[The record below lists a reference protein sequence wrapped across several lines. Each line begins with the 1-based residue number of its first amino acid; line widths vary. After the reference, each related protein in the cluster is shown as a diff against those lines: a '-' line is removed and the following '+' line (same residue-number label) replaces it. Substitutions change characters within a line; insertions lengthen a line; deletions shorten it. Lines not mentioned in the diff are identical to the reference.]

1 MNSLN
6 DDNQTL
12 LSSLEKRGLLEM
24 TKAYFRTSLFEALQ
38 KENFYNTAPSGFNIN
53 SNQIKDINTINIIR
67 LQYSLINDF
76 LIRTKMTYTQNIFNN
91 EIKSLIDSPI
101 PFTDSEI
108 IHNLN
113 LNTKQFSVLRLNSNI
128 NTSPKDLVKS
138 TYLYQLINLHCSL
151 IRIDHESQTMPIPEG
166 DIRFLSPNANNS
178 LYEKKEVID
187 LEKEMKR
194 IDDKYNKK
202 LNLDEVLPFSKI
214 NEQKYLKY
222 KEECDKRYEEQL
234 KKEID
239 LFKNTELANMRLEE
253 NQKYLNEIE
262 SLKEQY
268 KNIYDKK
275 YEEIEKLKNEL
286 KGRKSDMEKEYEKKM
301 YDLNETIIEQLR
313 NMREENRINNS
324 KYLEEINN
332 LNNEKKFLEQTIENL
347 KDKHYN
353 EMQNQIQKLKYDYQM
368 ELEKEKNVLKEDN
381 EKNQKILLNNYTKN
395 NNEISQ
401 LKNQINNIAS
411 LEKNISKKELAPL
424 KNANNINFIKN
435 SDLVAKMTEFNHKQK
450 KILEDLEEEQNNL
463 NKLGRFEFRNIM
475 NEEPIVILNQDEI
488 DEIKRNDYY
497 NNYISDRDRDV
508 QRKKSQEDIV
518 YTNYNKGSISPYKNK
533 QNQSA
538 SSPIGIKNNI
548 NKSYL
553 NNSMNK
559 NININTSM
567 RNSNI
572 GIAGANYNNNINAN
586 KVGSGV
592 IEENIDYENISSSQK
607 SNKKSGSYNNF
618 NNNNNNIQ
626 SNINNYN
633 PNISRTSQTYKLPPI
648 NQNPNQTS
656 YSIKEDIVESN
667 SKSKSKIG
675 NTSKKSND
683 NNINN
688 INNINSNNLFNKSK
702 DKYNNINY
710 DKNEDDE
717 YGDGDFENNIS
728 SLNQISELNSTKKKS
743 NNFGRIK
750 NQNEASMSIQEKIDK
765 QNHTGMNDKESSD
778 SYNDFENTRGLIK
791 KGINEGSNNFN
802 NMSKYKNSN
811 RNDSEIKEEIEYD
824 NEF

>member
-12 LSSLEKRGLLEM
+12 LNSLEKRGLLEM
-24 TKAYFRTSLFEALQ
+24 TKAYFRTSLLETLK
-38 KENFYNTAPSGFNIN
+38 KENFYNTAPSGFNVN
-53 SNQIKDINTINIIR
+53 SNQIKDINAINILR

-151 IRIDHESQTMPIPEG
+151 IRIDDEAQTMPIPEG
-166 DIRFLSPNANNS
+166 DIRYLSPNAKNS
-178 LYEKKEVID
+178 LNEKKKVID
-187 LEKEMKR
+187 LDEEMKK

-202 LNLDEVLPFSKI
+202 LKLDEVLPFSKI
-214 NEQKYLKY
+214 NEKKYLQY

-253 NQKYLNEIE
+253 NKRYSDLIESIEQKYK
-262 SLKEQY
+262 S
-268 KNIYDKK
+268 IYDKK

-286 KGRKSDMEKEYEKKM
+286 KGRKSNMEKEYEKKM
-301 YDLNETIIEQLR
+301 YDLNESITEQLR

-353 EMQNQIQKLKYDYQM
+353 EMQSLKYDYQL

-401 LKNQINNIAS
+401 LKNQINNINT
-411 LEKNISKKELAPL
+411 LEKNLSKKELAPL
-424 KNANNINFIKN
+424 KNTNNINLIKN
-435 SDLVAKMTEFNHKQK
+435 SDLVAKMTEFTHKQR

-463 NKLGRFEFRNIM
+463 NKLGRFEFKNIM
-475 NEEPIVILNQDEI
+475 NEEPIVLLNQDEI
-488 DEIKRNDYY
+488 DEIKRIEYY
-497 NNYISDRDRDV
+497 NNNINERDT

-518 YTNYNKGSISPYKNK
+518 YTNYNNSNISPNKNK
-533 QNQSA
+533 QNQPS
-538 SSPIGIKNNI
+538 SSPIGIKNNTNI

-553 NNSMNK
+553 NNSYNK

-586 KVGSGV
+586 KIGSGV

-618 NNNNNNIQ
+618 NNNNNNVQ

-633 PNISRTSQTYKLPPI
+633 PNISRTNQTYKLPPI
-648 NQNPNQTS
+648 NQNQTS
-656 YSIKEDIVESN
+656 YSIKEDIVESS

-688 INNINSNNLFNKSK
+688 INSNNLFNKSK
-702 DKYNNINY
+702 DKFNNINY
-710 DKNEDDE
+710 DKNDDDE
-717 YGDGDFENNIS
+717 YGEGDFENNIS
-728 SLNQISELNSTKKKS
+728 SLNQNSELNTTKKKS
-743 NNFGRIK
+743 SNFGRIK
-750 NQNEASMSIQEKIDK
+750 NQNEASMSIREKIDK
-765 QNHTGMNDKESSD
+765 QSHMGMNDKESSD
-778 SYNDFENTRGLIK
+778 SYNDFENTKELIK

-811 RNDSEIKEEIEYD
+811 KNDSEIKEEIEYD

>member
-1 MNSLN
+1 MKSLN

-24 TKAYFRTSLFEALQ
+24 TKAYFRTSLLEALR
-38 KENFYNTAPSGFNIN
+38 KDNFYNTAPSGFNIN
-53 SNQIKDINTINIIR
+53 SSQIKDINAINILR

-91 EIKSLIDSPI
+91 EIKSLVDSLI

-113 LNTKQFSVLRLNSNI
+113 LDTKQISVLRLNSNI

-151 IRIDHESQTMPIPEG
+151 IRIDNEAQTMPIPEG
-166 DIRFLSPNANNS
+166 DIRYLSPNAKNS
-178 LYEKKEVID
+178 LSEKKEVINLD
-187 LEKEMKR
+187 EEMKR

-202 LNLDEVLPFSKI
+202 LNLEEVLPFSKI
-214 NEQKYLKY
+214 NEKKFSEY
-222 KEECDKRYEEQL
+222 KEDCDKRYEEQL

-239 LFKNTELANMRLEE
+239 LFKNVELANMRLEE
-253 NQKYLNEIE
+253 NKKYQDEIE
-262 SLKEQY
+262 SIKKQY
-268 KNIYDKK
+268 QNIYDRK

-286 KGRKSDMEKEYEKKM
+286 KGRKSNMEKEYEKKM
-301 YDLNETIIEQLR
+301 YDLNETITEQLR

-324 KYLEEINN
+324 KYLDEINN

-353 EMQNQIQKLKYDYQM
+353 EMQNQMQKLKYDYQI

-424 KNANNINFIKN
+424 KNANNTNFIKN
-435 SDLVAKMTEFNHKQK
+435 SDILAKMSEFNHKQK

-463 NKLGRFEFRNIM
+463 NKLERFEFKNIM
-475 NEEPIVILNQDEI
+475 NDEPIVLLNQDEI
-488 DEIKRNDYY
+488 DEIKRNEYY
-497 NNYISDRDRDV
+497 INNINERDV

-518 YTNYNKGSISPYKNK
+518 YTNYNKGNISPYKSK
-533 QNQSA
+533 QNQS
-538 SSPIGIKNNI
+538 STSPIGIKNNPNI

-553 NNSMNK
+553 NNSHNK

-572 GIAGANYNNNINAN
+572 GIAGPNYNNNINAN
-586 KVGSGV
+586 KIGSGV

-607 SNKKSGSYNNF
+607 KSGSYNNY
-618 NNNNNNIQ
+618 NNNNNIQ

-648 NQNPNQTS
+648 NQNQNQTS

-688 INNINSNNLFNKSK
+688 VNNINSNNLFNKSK
-702 DKYNNINY
+702 DKFNNINY

-728 SLNQISELNSTKKKS
+728 SFNQNSELNTTKKKS

-765 QNHTGMNDKESSD
+765 QSHMGMNDKESSD

-802 NMSKYKNSN
+802 NMSKFKTSN
-811 RNDSEIKEEIEYD
+811 KNDSEIKEEIEYD

>member
-1 MNSLN
+1 MKSLN

-12 LSSLEKRGLLEM
+12 LNSLEKRGLLEM
-24 TKAYFRTSLFEALQ
+24 TKAYFRTSLLEALR
-38 KENFYNTAPSGFNIN
+38 KDNFYNTAPSGFNIN
-53 SNQIKDINTINIIR
+53 SSQIKDINAINILR

-76 LIRTKMTYTQNIFNN
+76 LIRTKMTYTQNLFNN
-91 EIKSLIDSPI
+91 EIKSLVDSLI

-113 LNTKQFSVLRLNSNI
+113 LDTKQISVLRLNSNI

-151 IRIDHESQTMPIPEG
+151 IRIDNEAQTMPIPEG
-166 DIRFLSPNANNS
+166 DIRYLSPNAKNS
-178 LYEKKEVID
+178 LSEKKEVINLD
-187 LEKEMKR
+187 EEMKR

-202 LNLDEVLPFSKI
+202 LNLEEVLPFSKI
-214 NEQKYLKY
+214 NEKKFSEY

-239 LFKNTELANMRLEE
+239 LFKNIELANMRLEE
-253 NQKYLNEIE
+253 NKKYQDEIE
-262 SLKEQY
+262 SIKKQY
-268 KNIYDKK
+268 QNIYDRK

-286 KGRKSDMEKEYEKKM
+286 KGRKSNMEKEYEKKM
-301 YDLNETIIEQLR
+301 YDLNETITEQLR

-324 KYLEEINN
+324 KYLDEINN

-353 EMQNQIQKLKYDYQM
+353 EMQNQMQKLKYDYQI

-424 KNANNINFIKN
+424 KNANNTNFIKN
-435 SDLVAKMTEFNHKQK
+435 SDILSKMSEFNHKQK

-463 NKLGRFEFRNIM
+463 NKLERFEFKNIM
-475 NEEPIVILNQDEI
+475 NDEPIVLLNQDEI
-488 DEIKRNDYY
+488 DEIKRNEYY
-497 NNYISDRDRDV
+497 INNINERDV

-518 YTNYNKGSISPYKNK
+518 YTNYNKGNISPYKSK
-533 QNQSA
+533 QNQS
-538 SSPIGIKNNI
+538 STSPIGIKNNPNI

-553 NNSMNK
+553 NNSHNK

-572 GIAGANYNNNINAN
+572 GIAGPNYNNNINAN
-586 KVGSGV
+586 KIGSGV

-607 SNKKSGSYNNF
+607 KSGSYNNY
-618 NNNNNNIQ
+618 NNNNNIQ

-648 NQNPNQTS
+648 NQNQNQTS

-688 INNINSNNLFNKSK
+688 VNNINSNNLFNKSK
-702 DKYNNINY
+702 DKFNNINY

-728 SLNQISELNSTKKKS
+728 SFNQNSELNTTKKKS

-765 QNHTGMNDKESSD
+765 QSHMGMNDKESSD

-802 NMSKYKNSN
+802 NMSKFKTSN
-811 RNDSEIKEEIEYD
+811 KNDSEIKEEIEYD

>member
-38 KENFYNTAPSGFNIN
+38 KENPYNTAPSGFNIN
-53 SNQIKDINTINIIR
+53 SNQIKDINTINILR

-108 IHNLN
+108 IRNLN
-113 LNTKQFSVLRLNSNI
+113 LNTKQISVLRLNSNI
-128 NTSPKDLVKS
+128 NTSSKDLIKS

-151 IRIDHESQTMPIPEG
+151 IRIDNEAQTEKIPEG
-166 DIRFLSPNANNS
+166 DIRFLSPNVKNS
-178 LYEKKEVID
+178 LNVKKEVID
-187 LEKEMKR
+187 LEKELKR

-202 LNLDEVLPFSKI
+202 VNLDEVLPFSKM
-214 NEQKYLKY
+214 NEQKYLQY
-222 KEECDKRYEEQL
+222 KKECDKRYEEQL

-239 LFKNTELANMRLEE
+239 LFKNIELANMRLEE
-253 NQKYLNEIE
+253 NKKYNDQIE
-262 SLKEQY
+262 AVKEQY
-268 KNIYDKK
+268 RNIYDRK

-301 YDLNETIIEQLR
+301 YDLNETITEQLR

-324 KYLEEINN
+324 KYLDEINN

-353 EMQNQIQKLKYDYQM
+353 EMQNQIQKLKYDYQI
-368 ELEKEKNVLKEDN
+368 ELEKEKNVIKEDN

-401 LKNQINNIAS
+401 LKNQINNINS

-435 SDLVAKMTEFNHKQK
+435 SDLLSKMTEFNHKQK

-463 NKLGRFEFRNIM
+463 NKLGRFEFKNIM
-475 NEEPIVILNQDEI
+475 NDEPIVLLNQDEI
-488 DEIKRNDYY
+488 DEIKRNEYY
-497 NNYISDRDRDV
+497 INNINERDV

-518 YTNYNKGSISPYKNK
+518 YTNYNKGNISPYKSK
-533 QNQSA
+533 QNQS
-538 SSPIGIKNNI
+538 STSPIGIKNNPNI

-553 NNSMNK
+553 NNSHNK

-572 GIAGANYNNNINAN
+572 GIAGPNYNNNINAN
-586 KVGSGV
+586 KIGSGV

-607 SNKKSGSYNNF
+607 KSGSYNNY
-618 NNNNNNIQ
+618 NNNNNIQ

-648 NQNPNQTS
+648 NQNQNQTS

-688 INNINSNNLFNKSK
+688 VNNINSNNLFNKSK
-702 DKYNNINY
+702 DKFNNINY

-728 SLNQISELNSTKKKS
+728 SFNQNSELNTTKKKS

-765 QNHTGMNDKESSD
+765 QSHMGMNDKESSD

-802 NMSKYKNSN
+802 NMSKFKTSN
-811 RNDSEIKEEIEYD
+811 KNDSEIKEEIEYD

>member
-1 MNSLN
+1 MKSMN

-24 TKAYFRTSLFEALQ
+24 TKAYFRTSLLEALR
-38 KENFYNTAPSGFNIN
+38 KDNFYNTAPSGFNIN
-53 SNQIKDINTINIIR
+53 SSQIKDINAINILR

-91 EIKSLIDSPI
+91 EIKSLVDSLI

-113 LNTKQFSVLRLNSNI
+113 LDTKQISVLRLNSNI

-151 IRIDHESQTMPIPEG
+151 IRIDNEAQTMPIPEG
-166 DIRFLSPNANNS
+166 DIRYLSPNAKNS
-178 LYEKKEVID
+178 LSEKKEVINLD
-187 LEKEMKR
+187 EEMKR

-202 LNLDEVLPFSKI
+202 LNLEEVLPFSKI
-214 NEQKYLKY
+214 NEKKFSEY

-239 LFKNTELANMRLEE
+239 LFKNIELANMRLEE
-253 NQKYLNEIE
+253 NKKYQDEIE
-262 SLKEQY
+262 SIKKQY
-268 KNIYDKK
+268 QNIYDRK

-286 KGRKSDMEKEYEKKM
+286 KGRKSNMEKEYEKKM
-301 YDLNETIIEQLR
+301 YDLNETITEQLR

-324 KYLEEINN
+324 KYLDEINN

-353 EMQNQIQKLKYDYQM
+353 EMQNQMQKLKYDYQI

-424 KNANNINFIKN
+424 KNANNTNFIKN
-435 SDLVAKMTEFNHKQK
+435 SDILSKMSEFNHKQK

-463 NKLGRFEFRNIM
+463 NKLERFEFKNIM
-475 NEEPIVILNQDEI
+475 NDEPIVLLNQDEI
-488 DEIKRNDYY
+488 DEIKRNEYY
-497 NNYISDRDRDV
+497 INNINERDV

-518 YTNYNKGSISPYKNK
+518 YTNYNKGNISPYKSK
-533 QNQSA
+533 QNQS
-538 SSPIGIKNNI
+538 STSPIGIKNNPNI

-553 NNSMNK
+553 NNSHNK

-572 GIAGANYNNNINAN
+572 GIAGPNYNNNINAN
-586 KVGSGV
+586 KIGSGV

-607 SNKKSGSYNNF
+607 KSGSYNNY
-618 NNNNNNIQ
+618 NNNNNIQ

-648 NQNPNQTS
+648 NQNQNQTS

-688 INNINSNNLFNKSK
+688 VNNINSNNLFNKSK
-702 DKYNNINY
+702 DKFNNINY

-728 SLNQISELNSTKKKS
+728 SFNQNSELNTTKKKS

-765 QNHTGMNDKESSD
+765 QSHMGMNDKESSD

-802 NMSKYKNSN
+802 NMSKFKTSN
-811 RNDSEIKEEIEYD
+811 KNDSEIKEEIEYD

>member
-1 MNSLN
+1 MKSLN

-24 TKAYFRTSLFEALQ
+24 TKAYFRTSLLEALR
-38 KENFYNTAPSGFNIN
+38 KDNFYNTAPSGFNIN
-53 SNQIKDINTINIIR
+53 SSQIKDINAINILR

-91 EIKSLIDSPI
+91 EIKSLVDSLI

-113 LNTKQFSVLRLNSNI
+113 LDTKQISVLRLNSNI

-151 IRIDHESQTMPIPEG
+151 IRIDNEAQTMPIPEG
-166 DIRFLSPNANNS
+166 DIRYLSPNAKNS
-178 LYEKKEVID
+178 LSEKKEVINLD
-187 LEKEMKR
+187 EEMKR

-202 LNLDEVLPFSKI
+202 LNLEEVLPFSKI
-214 NEQKYLKY
+214 NEKKFSEY
-222 KEECDKRYEEQL
+222 KEDCDKRYEEQL

-239 LFKNTELANMRLEE
+239 LFKNVELANMRLEE
-253 NQKYLNEIE
+253 NKKYQDEIE
-262 SLKEQY
+262 SIKKQY
-268 KNIYDKK
+268 QNIYDRK

-286 KGRKSDMEKEYEKKM
+286 KGRKSNMEKEYEKKM
-301 YDLNETIIEQLR
+301 YDLNETITEQLR

-324 KYLEEINN
+324 KYLDEINN

-353 EMQNQIQKLKYDYQM
+353 EMQNQMQKLKYDYQI

-401 LKNQINNIAS
+401 LKNQINNISS

-424 KNANNINFIKN
+424 KNPNNTNFIKN
-435 SDLVAKMTEFNHKQK
+435 SDILAKMSEFNHKQK

-463 NKLGRFEFRNIM
+463 NKLERFEFKNIM
-475 NEEPIVILNQDEI
+475 NDEPIVLLNQDEI
-488 DEIKRNDYY
+488 DEIKRNEYY
-497 NNYISDRDRDV
+497 INNINERDV

-518 YTNYNKGSISPYKNK
+518 YTNYNKGNISPYKNK
-533 QNQSA
+533 QNQS
-538 SSPIGIKNNI
+538 STSPIGIKNNPNI

-553 NNSMNK
+553 NNSHNK

-572 GIAGANYNNNINAN
+572 GIAGPNYNNNINAN
-586 KVGSGV
+586 KIGSGV

-607 SNKKSGSYNNF
+607 KSGSYNNY
-618 NNNNNNIQ
+618 NNNNNIQ

-648 NQNPNQTS
+648 NQNQNQTS

-688 INNINSNNLFNKSK
+688 VNNINSNNLFNKSK
-702 DKYNNINY
+702 DKFNNINY

-728 SLNQISELNSTKKKS
+728 SFNQNSELNTTKKKS

-765 QNHTGMNDKESSD
+765 QSHMGMNDKESSD

-802 NMSKYKNSN
+802 NMSKFKTSN
-811 RNDSEIKEEIEYD
+811 KNDSEIKEEIEYD

>member
-1 MNSLN
+1 MKSLN

-24 TKAYFRTSLFEALQ
+24 TKAYFRTSLLEALR
-38 KENFYNTAPSGFNIN
+38 KDNFYNTAPSGFNIN
-53 SNQIKDINTINIIR
+53 SSQIKDINAINILR

-76 LIRTKMTYTQNIFNN
+76 LIRTKMTYTQNLFNN
-91 EIKSLIDSPI
+91 EIKSLVDSLI

-113 LNTKQFSVLRLNSNI
+113 LDTKQISVLRLNSNI

-151 IRIDHESQTMPIPEG
+151 IRIDNEAQTMPIPEG
-166 DIRFLSPNANNS
+166 DIRYLSPNAKNS
-178 LYEKKEVID
+178 LSEKKEVINLD
-187 LEKEMKR
+187 EEMKR

-202 LNLDEVLPFSKI
+202 LNLEEVLPFSKI
-214 NEQKYLKY
+214 NEKKFSEY
-222 KEECDKRYEEQL
+222 KEDCDKRYEEQL

-239 LFKNTELANMRLEE
+239 LFKNVELANMRLEE
-253 NQKYLNEIE
+253 NKKYQDEIE
-262 SLKEQY
+262 SIKKQY
-268 KNIYDKK
+268 QNIYDRK

-286 KGRKSDMEKEYEKKM
+286 KGRKSNMEKEYEKKM
-301 YDLNETIIEQLR
+301 YDLNETITEQLR

-324 KYLEEINN
+324 KYLDEINN

-353 EMQNQIQKLKYDYQM
+353 EMQNQMQKLKYDYQI

-401 LKNQINNIAS
+401 LKNQINNISS

-424 KNANNINFIKN
+424 KNANNTNFIKN
-435 SDLVAKMTEFNHKQK
+435 SDILAKMSEFNHKQK

-463 NKLGRFEFRNIM
+463 NKLERFEFKNIM
-475 NEEPIVILNQDEI
+475 NDEPIVLLNQDEI
-488 DEIKRNDYY
+488 DEIKRNEYY
-497 NNYISDRDRDV
+497 INNINERDV

-518 YTNYNKGSISPYKNK
+518 YTNYNKGNISPYKNK
-533 QNQSA
+533 QNQS
-538 SSPIGIKNNI
+538 STSPIGIKNNPNI

-553 NNSMNK
+553 NNSHNK

-572 GIAGANYNNNINAN
+572 GIAGPNYNNNINAN
-586 KVGSGV
+586 KIGSGV

-607 SNKKSGSYNNF
+607 KSGSYNNY
-618 NNNNNNIQ
+618 NNNNNIQ

-648 NQNPNQTS
+648 NQNQNQTS

-688 INNINSNNLFNKSK
+688 VNNINSNNLFNKSK
-702 DKYNNINY
+702 DKFNNINY

-728 SLNQISELNSTKKKS
+728 SFNQNSELNTTKKKS

-765 QNHTGMNDKESSD
+765 QSHMGMNDKESSD

-802 NMSKYKNSN
+802 NMSKFKTSN
-811 RNDSEIKEEIEYD
+811 KNDSEIKEEIEYD

>member
-1 MNSLN
+1 MKSLN

-24 TKAYFRTSLFEALQ
+24 TKAYFRTSLLEALR
-38 KENFYNTAPSGFNIN
+38 KDNFYNTAPSGFNIN
-53 SNQIKDINTINIIR
+53 SSQIKDINAINILR

-91 EIKSLIDSPI
+91 EIKSLVDSLI

-113 LNTKQFSVLRLNSNI
+113 LDTKQISVLRLNSNI

-151 IRIDHESQTMPIPEG
+151 IRIDNEAQTMPIPEG
-166 DIRFLSPNANNS
+166 DIRYLSPNAKNS
-178 LYEKKEVID
+178 LSEKKEVINLD
-187 LEKEMKR
+187 EEMKR

-202 LNLDEVLPFSKI
+202 LNLEEVLPFSKI
-214 NEQKYLKY
+214 NEKKFSEY
-222 KEECDKRYEEQL
+222 KEDCDKRYEEQL

-239 LFKNTELANMRLEE
+239 LFKNVELANMRLEE
-253 NQKYLNEIE
+253 NKKYQDEIE
-262 SLKEQY
+262 SIKKQY
-268 KNIYDKK
+268 QNIYDRK

-286 KGRKSDMEKEYEKKM
+286 KGRKSNMEKEYEKKM
-301 YDLNETIIEQLR
+301 YDLNETITEQLR

-324 KYLEEINN
+324 KYLDEINN

-353 EMQNQIQKLKYDYQM
+353 EMQNQMQKLKYDYQI

-424 KNANNINFIKN
+424 KNANNTNFIKN
-435 SDLVAKMTEFNHKQK
+435 SDILSKMSEFNHKQK

-463 NKLGRFEFRNIM
+463 NKLERFEFKNIM
-475 NEEPIVILNQDEI
+475 NDEPIVLLNQDEI
-488 DEIKRNDYY
+488 DEIKRNEYY
-497 NNYISDRDRDV
+497 INNINERDV

-518 YTNYNKGSISPYKNK
+518 YTNYNKGNISPYKSK
-533 QNQSA
+533 QNQS
-538 SSPIGIKNNI
+538 STSPIGIKNNPNI

-553 NNSMNK
+553 NNSHNK

-572 GIAGANYNNNINAN
+572 GIAGPNYNNNINAN
-586 KVGSGV
+586 KIGSGV

-607 SNKKSGSYNNF
+607 KSGSYNNY
-618 NNNNNNIQ
+618 NNNNNIQ

-648 NQNPNQTS
+648 NQNQNQTS

-688 INNINSNNLFNKSK
+688 VNNINSNNLFNKSK
-702 DKYNNINY
+702 DKFNNINY

-728 SLNQISELNSTKKKS
+728 SFNQNSELNTTKKKS

-765 QNHTGMNDKESSD
+765 QSHMGMNDKESSD

-802 NMSKYKNSN
+802 NMSKFKTSN
-811 RNDSEIKEEIEYD
+811 KNDSEIKEEIEYD

>member
-1 MNSLN
+1 MKSLN

-24 TKAYFRTSLFEALQ
+24 TKAYFRTSLLEALR
-38 KENFYNTAPSGFNIN
+38 KDNFYNTAPSGFNIN
-53 SNQIKDINTINIIR
+53 SSQIKDINAINILR

-91 EIKSLIDSPI
+91 EIKSLVDSLI

-113 LNTKQFSVLRLNSNI
+113 LDTKQISVLRLNSNI

-151 IRIDHESQTMPIPEG
+151 IRIDNEAQTMPIPEG
-166 DIRFLSPNANNS
+166 DIRYLSPNAKNS
-178 LYEKKEVID
+178 LSEKKEVINLD
-187 LEKEMKR
+187 EEMKR

-202 LNLDEVLPFSKI
+202 LNLEEVLPFSKI
-214 NEQKYLKY
+214 NEKKFSEY

-239 LFKNTELANMRLEE
+239 LFKNIELANMRLEE
-253 NQKYLNEIE
+253 NKKYQDEIE
-262 SLKEQY
+262 SIKKQY
-268 KNIYDKK
+268 QNIYDRK

-286 KGRKSDMEKEYEKKM
+286 KGRKSNMEKEYEKKM
-301 YDLNETIIEQLR
+301 YDLNETITEQLR

-324 KYLEEINN
+324 KYLDEINN

-353 EMQNQIQKLKYDYQM
+353 EMQNQMQKLKYDYQI

-424 KNANNINFIKN
+424 KNANNTNFIKN
-435 SDLVAKMTEFNHKQK
+435 SDILSKMSEFNHKQK

-463 NKLGRFEFRNIM
+463 NKLERFEFKNIM
-475 NEEPIVILNQDEI
+475 NDEPIVLLNQDEI
-488 DEIKRNDYY
+488 DEIKRNEYY
-497 NNYISDRDRDV
+497 INNINERDV

-518 YTNYNKGSISPYKNK
+518 YTNYNKGNISPYKSK
-533 QNQSA
+533 QNQS
-538 SSPIGIKNNI
+538 STSPIGIKNNPNI

-553 NNSMNK
+553 NNSHNK

-572 GIAGANYNNNINAN
+572 GIAGPNYNNNINAN
-586 KVGSGV
+586 KIGSGV

-607 SNKKSGSYNNF
+607 KSGSYNNY
-618 NNNNNNIQ
+618 NNNNNIQ

-648 NQNPNQTS
+648 NQNQNQTS

-688 INNINSNNLFNKSK
+688 VNNINSNNLFNKSK
-702 DKYNNINY
+702 DKFNNINY

-728 SLNQISELNSTKKKS
+728 SFNQNSELNTTKKKS

-765 QNHTGMNDKESSD
+765 QSHMGMNDKESSD

-802 NMSKYKNSN
+802 NMSKFKTSN
-811 RNDSEIKEEIEYD
+811 KNDSEIKEEIEYD

>member
-24 TKAYFRTSLFEALQ
+24 TKAYFRTTLFEALN
-38 KENFYNTAPSGFNIN
+38 KENPYNTAPSGFNIN
-53 SNQIKDINTINIIR
+53 SNQIKDINTIKILR

-76 LIRTKMTYTQNIFNN
+76 LIRTKMAYTQNIFNN

-108 IHNLN
+108 VRSLN
-113 LNTKQFSVLRLNSNI
+113 LNTKQISVLRLNSNI
-128 NTSPKDLVKS
+128 NTSPKDLIKS

-151 IRIDHESQTMPIPEG
+151 IRIDNEAQTEKIPEG
-166 DIRFLSPNANNS
+166 DIRFLSPNVKNS
-178 LYEKKEVID
+178 LNEKKEVID
-187 LEKEMKR
+187 LEKELKR

-202 LNLDEVLPFSKI
+202 LNLDEVLPFSKM
-214 NEQKYLKY
+214 NEQKYLQY
-222 KEECDKRYEEQL
+222 KEECNKRYEEQL
-234 KKEID
+234 KREID
-239 LFKNTELANMRLEE
+239 LFKNIELVNMRLEE
-253 NQKYLNEIE
+253 NKKYNDEIE
-262 SLKEQY
+262 SVKEQY
-268 KNIYDKK
+268 RNIYDKK

-301 YDLNETIIEQLR
+301 YDLNETITEQLR

-324 KYLEEINN
+324 KYLDEINN
-332 LNNEKKFLEQTIENL
+332 LKNEKRFLEQTIENL

-353 EMQNQIQKLKYDYQM
+353 EMQNQIQKLKYDYQI
-368 ELEKEKNVLKEDN
+368 ELEKEKNVIKEDN

-401 LKNQINNIAS
+401 LKNQINNINS

-435 SDLVAKMTEFNHKQK
+435 SDLVSKMTEFNHKQK

-463 NKLGRFEFRNIM
+463 NKLGRFEFKNIM
-475 NEEPIVILNQDEI
+475 NEEPIVLLNQDEI
-488 DEIKRNDYY
+488 DEIKRYDYY
-497 NNYISDRDRDV
+497 NNNINERDV
-508 QRKKSQEDIV
+508 QRQKSHEDIV
-518 YTNYNKGSISPYKNK
+518 YTNYNNKGNISPYKNK
-533 QNQSA
+533 QNQSS

-572 GIAGANYNNNINAN
+572 GIAGPNYNNNINAN
-586 KVGSGV
+586 KVSSGV

-656 YSIKEDIVESN
+656 YSIKEDIIESS

-702 DKYNNINY
+702 DKFNNINY

-728 SLNQISELNSTKKKS
+728 SFNQNSELNTTKKKS

-765 QNHTGMNDKESSD
+765 QSHMNDKESSD

-791 KGINEGSNNFN
+791 KGINDGSNNFN

-811 RNDSEIKEEIEYD
+811 NKNDSEIKEEIEYD